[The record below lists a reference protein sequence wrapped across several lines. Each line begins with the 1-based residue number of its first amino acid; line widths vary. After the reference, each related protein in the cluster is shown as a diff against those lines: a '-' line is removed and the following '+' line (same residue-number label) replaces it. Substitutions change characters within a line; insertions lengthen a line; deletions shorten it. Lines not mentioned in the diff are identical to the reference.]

1 MGTER
6 CIQAMITEIVMLR
19 HAASEV
25 AEYGLLGMAVAIR
38 DLAGEM
44 TDTLRSLSAGC
55 QRPTPR

>member
-1 MGTER
+1 
-6 CIQAMITEIVMLR
+6 MITEIVMLR